1 MHTSHRTVIVIAAQ
15 CCAVSAFAQTPQQQL
30 DAQFSTL
37 LTSEYTAIANGD
49 TARLSAR
56 LADDLAWV
64 GWSGNPSTKAQL
76 LAGAAH
82 VQTPIPRFE
91 IDSLHVTL
99 IAGVAI
105 AEYRRIDHRDL
116 GAYRTRTTNRVLDIF
131 RKQNDSWLL
140 ARHTQ
145 TWIVSSPPPVK
156 LDSATLDAFVGR
168 YQIGPGYVDDVHW
181 HDGHLVAQSSVE
193 SDGATLVPVS
203 NTAFSPDGI
212 APIIVFERNAAGDVT
227 GYVQQIPD
235 GRVIRAR
242 RLPAMAPSSVV
253 PAETPS
259 SVIPAKAGIH
269 LLPGTFGTIAARDR

>member
-1 MHTSHRTVIVIAAQ
+1 MHNLHRTIIFLAAQ
-15 CCAVSAFAQTPQQQL
+15 CCAVSALAQTSQRQL
-30 DAQFSTL
+30 DAQFSAL
-37 LTSEYTAIANGD
+37 LTSEYTALASAD

-64 GWSGNPSTKAQL
+64 TGSNGSVITKTQL
-76 LAGAAH
+76 MAGAAH
-82 VQTPIPRFE
+82 VQTPVPRFE

-99 IAGVAI
+99 VGGAAI

-116 GAYRTRTTNRVLDIF
+116 GAYRTRTTNRVVDIF
-131 RKQNDSWLL
+131 RKHNGSWLL

-145 TWIVSSPPPVK
+145 TWIVSSPPPVA

-193 SDGATLVPVS
+193 SDGAALVPVS

-242 RLPAMAPSSVV
+242 RLPATAP
-253 PAETPS
+253 
-259 SVIPAKAGIH
+259 
-269 LLPGTFGTIAARDR
+269 DRHSRLRGND